1 MKKRIKFLLITMYAL
16 MLLVACAGDD
26 NNSSDDSSTGG
37 DGAIAVVSREEGS
50 GGRSAFEELVDV
62 NTEVGVNDMTADA
75 IIQNGN
81 GVVATFVAD
90 NSAAIGYI
98 SYATFMDRG
107 NDLVGVYIDGVEP
120 TTENM
125 LSGDYELV
133 RPFNFVY
140 MPENIGVIED
150 AFIDFATSTEG
161 LNILADLGSVVDT
174 TDAESFNMN
183 DWDLPSGTVSFGGST
198 STEAT
203 AIALMEDFMAMFP
216 QIEITYEA
224 VGSGAG
230 ITGAGEG
237 TFSLGFASRE
247 IHDSELETGIN
258 VITYCVDGIIIV
270 VNPSN
275 GIVDLTTEQIR
286 NIYRGEITDWS
297 DVQ

>member
-1 MKKRIKFLLITMYAL
+1 MKKRINFLLITMFAL
-16 MLLVACAGDD
+16 MLLVACGGDDD
-26 NNSSDDSSTGG
+26 NNSSDDSSTG

-62 NTEVGVNDMTADA
+62 NTEEGVNDMTADA

-90 NSAAIGYI
+90 NAAAIGYI

-107 NDLVGVYIDGVEP
+107 DDLVGVYIDGVEP

-140 MPENIGVIED
+140 MPENIGIVEE
-150 AFIDFATSTEG
+150 AFIAFTASTEG

-174 TDAESFNMN
+174 TNAQAFNMN

-230 ITGAGEG
+230 ITGAQEG
-237 TFSLGFASRE
+237 TFSLGFASRM
-247 IHDSELETGIN
+247 IYDSELETGIN
-258 VITYCVDGIIIV
+258 ATTYCVDGIIIV
-270 VNPSN
+270 VNPTN

-297 DVQ
+297 NIQ